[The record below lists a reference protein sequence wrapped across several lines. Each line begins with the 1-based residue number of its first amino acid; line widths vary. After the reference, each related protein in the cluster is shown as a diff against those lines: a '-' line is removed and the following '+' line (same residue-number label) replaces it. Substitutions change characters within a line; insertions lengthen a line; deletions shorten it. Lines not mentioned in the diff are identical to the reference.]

1 MVQKRTTRR
10 QSTPEGHVETID
22 ETAQHLKTQD
32 PALPLEDL
40 APTAQHQ
47 LQVTPA
53 TPEHPTRARSEPVA
67 LAQAADDADAL
78 RRLERRIAAME
89 ERPARNPSPPQVAR
103 EDSQELIRQ
112 LQEQIRRLERERP
125 HSDEGSADNHNSP
138 ARVRAFPTV
147 EQRALMEPRVL
158 TEPSITA

>member
-22 ETAQHLKTQD
+22 ETAQHLQTQD
-32 PALPLEDL
+32 PALPLENL
-40 APTAQHQ
+40 APTAPHQ

-89 ERPARNPSPPQVAR
+89 ERPARAPSPPRTAR
-103 EDSQELIRQ
+103 GDSQELIRQ
-112 LQEQIRRLERERP
+112 LQDQIRRLERERP
-125 HSDEGSADNHNSP
+125 HSDEGSADNRNPP
-138 ARVRAFPTV
+138 ARMQATPDT
-147 EQRALMEPRVL
+147 EPRAWVKG
-158 TEPSITA
+158 E